1 MKLGR
6 KTVAYIGMI
15 VLGVTLI
22 GLGVAEI
29 VDSFWSGMGSA
40 LVAVSAI
47 RLVQMYRLYKD
58 EVYRE
63 KMETEIKDERN
74 RFLRNKAWA
83 WAGYLFIL
91 IAAVLSIVLRVLGQE
106 LLSMAASGAV
116 CLVVVLYWGSYMIL
130 KKKY

>member
-1 MKLGR
+1 MNLGR

-15 VLGVTLI
+15 VLGIALI

-47 RLVQMYRLYKD
+47 RLIQMYRLHKD
-58 EVYRE
+58 EAYRE

-74 RFLRNKAWA
+74 QFLRNKAWA

-91 IAAVLSIVLRVLGQE
+91 IAAVLTIVLRVLGQE

-116 CLVVVLYWGSYMIL
+116 CLMVLLYWGSYMIL